1 MAEPRLQP
9 GNTLRR
15 VSNPSGVADAIL
27 NRPSWMALALFL
39 DVPNHIGE
47 LFWSYG
53 RSRVFRCPT
62 QSEDIPRE
70 TARGI
75 ATPTLEVLNQS
86 WQVDAG
92 DGAEQHVDV
101 RAENGKRN
109 DVSALPCSRST
120 KVLLQELA
128 RGTIDHRTAIAGS
141 PREVDVELMSGHAEA
156 GNHRVIRCCSHPV
169 SMSPAQRGPE
179 GQSLPRIRFAR
190 CASAQC
196 WPSPRFS
203 VGYASASPS
212 TDHQPDRAR

>member
-109 DVSALPCSRST
+109 DVSALPCH
-120 KVLLQELA
+120 A
-128 RGTIDHRTAIAGS
+128 RWT
-141 PREVDVELMSGHAEA
+141 
-156 GNHRVIRCCSHPV
+156 
-169 SMSPAQRGPE
+169 
-179 GQSLPRIRFAR
+179 
-190 CASAQC
+190 
-196 WPSPRFS
+196 
-203 VGYASASPS
+203 
-212 TDHQPDRAR
+212 

>member
-75 ATPTLEVLNQS
+75 ATPALEQLYES
-86 WQVDAG
+86 WQVDAWN
-92 DGAEQHVDV
+92 GAEQHVNV
-101 RAENGKRN
+101 RRQNSQRD
-109 DVSALPCSRST
+109 DVSVFP
-120 KVLLQELA
+120 
-128 RGTIDHRTAIAGS
+128 
-141 PREVDVELMSGHAEA
+141 
-156 GNHRVIRCCSHPV
+156 
-169 SMSPAQRGPE
+169 
-179 GQSLPRIRFAR
+179 
-190 CASAQC
+190 
-196 WPSPRFS
+196 
-203 VGYASASPS
+203 
-212 TDHQPDRAR
+212 